1 MPKILTPLSLFKN
14 FDVSLPT
21 FPVKLSSTQINDMR
35 IEHLNIS
42 GRETGCGRVQIAAA
56 FAYDVQSPAAGT
68 VLIFPDSTETI
79 DEEILKFFVAQGFT
93 ALMVDYRGEWKDA
106 TFVTRYPSNV
116 SYANTVKCGRQ
127 KDYVDDSADKTSWY
141 EWVGIGLYAQKYIKE
156 RTGSD
161 NIAVVGLR
169 DGGEIAWKLGVAGDF
184 SCIIPV
190 CAAGWKAYS
199 GISKYM
205 TEDPVLDEER
215 YRFIAGIDS
224 QAYAPHVK
232 CPVLMLCSTND
243 PRFDYDRAYDT
254 FSRINQQYIKDSAI
268 AFSVKSSASI
278 GAKSIADMFL
288 MLDKNLKKR
297 QVFIPKPPEV
307 SVFVDEKSNLVAKVT
322 FDNKGIAESCKLYLA
337 EDCIDSTLREWCV
350 CTEKSRK
357 AENIFEYYLNV
368 YEKTTTIFVLC
379 RVRYLNGFTVWSKMI
394 VKKISGLFRNT
405 QCKCRVMYNDKDAA
419 DDFAVADSSSLSIGG
434 IFFPDES
441 VLPRFVTKTRG
452 IKGLYSPCGLSTFRM
467 SNPKFAP
474 SKNSVLSI
482 DFFCDETSVLTLT
495 FIDIVSGEQYVN
507 EINVVG
513 GAWQTIISESKN
525 FKTESG
531 VPLSDFTGDLKFT
544 LTCEVGYAV
553 NNIMWL

>member
-254 FSRINQQYIKDSAI
+254 F
-268 AFSVKSSASI
+268 
-278 GAKSIADMFL
+278 
-288 MLDKNLKKR
+288 
-297 QVFIPKPPEV
+297 
-307 SVFVDEKSNLVAKVT
+307 
-322 FDNKGIAESCKLYLA
+322 
-337 EDCIDSTLREWCV
+337 
-350 CTEKSRK
+350 
-357 AENIFEYYLNV
+357 
-368 YEKTTTIFVLC
+368 
-379 RVRYLNGFTVWSKMI
+379 
-394 VKKISGLFRNT
+394 
-405 QCKCRVMYNDKDAA
+405 
-419 DDFAVADSSSLSIGG
+419 
-434 IFFPDES
+434 
-441 VLPRFVTKTRG
+441 
-452 IKGLYSPCGLSTFRM
+452 
-467 SNPKFAP
+467 
-474 SKNSVLSI
+474 
-482 DFFCDETSVLTLT
+482 
-495 FIDIVSGEQYVN
+495 
-507 EINVVG
+507 
-513 GAWQTIISESKN
+513 
-525 FKTESG
+525 
-531 VPLSDFTGDLKFT
+531 
-544 LTCEVGYAV
+544 
-553 NNIMWL
+553 